1 MFDQKIIIAIDF
13 FYNKDYRVDNTLFIE
28 YIVLLIALAVG
39 MYVYWKRR
47 LIDEISKKH
56 QVIDELGSL
65 QKQQNFFIQKMI
77 HEMNTPLTAIELNLS
92 VLSKE
97 CPNIRNVDMI
107 KGSARIL
114 ATIYEDIAFLARK
127 EKMCYF
133 PEWIDLGEFIADR
146 ILYFD
151 AMTVVKEILI
161 EINIDEGYSI
171 HMSRTELQ
179 RVVDNN
185 LSNAIKYTMEM
196 AQVISIS
203 IENKEDS
210 IELIFKDNGIGMS
223 EEEQQKIFETYYR
236 GNIEQHGLGLGMS
249 IIKDICDDYKISI
262 NVKSARGK
270 GSSFIYHIPKEMVRQ
285 TLIKQ

>member
-1 MFDQKIIIAIDF
+1 
-13 FYNKDYRVDNTLFIE
+13 
-28 YIVLLIALAVG
+28 

-47 LIDEISKKH
+47 LIEEISKKY
-56 QVIDELGSL
+56 QVIDELCTL

-77 HEMNTPLTAIELNLS
+77 HEMNTPLSAIELNLS
-92 VLSKE
+92 VLAKE

-107 KGSARIL
+107 KGSARVL

-127 EKMCYF
+127 EKMCHL

-151 AMTVVKEILI
+151 AMTVVKEIVI
-161 EINIDEGYSI
+161 EMDIDEGCSI

-185 LSNAIKYTMEM
+185 LSNAIKYTMQIG
-196 AQVISIS
+196 QVISIFIS
-203 IENKEDS
+203 YQEEA
-210 IELIFKDNGIGMS
+210 LYLTFKDNGIGMT
-223 EEEQQKIFETYYR
+223 EEDQQKLFEAYYR
-236 GNIEQHGLGLGMS
+236 GQTDQHGLGLGMS

-262 NVKSARGK
+262 NVKSARGE
-270 GSSFIYHIPKEMVRQ
+270 GSSFVYRIPKEMVRQ
-285 TLIKQ
+285 TLVKQ